1 VAQPIDL
8 SGPSV
13 SKRRNFPIRVVP
25 ISGATS
31 HAWDLWGNRRENVIA
46 GANCGFAR
54 ADDTAL
60 RGERSELNEAE
71 QANIL
76 EAEDWAF
83 ARNRDVLGEG
93 FMNDLHKRMYGN
105 VWRWAGQYRT
115 SGKNIGVDAYRI
127 PTELRQ
133 LLDDCRYWI
142 GHDTYEPD
150 EIAARL
156 HHKLVWIRPYP
167 NGNGRHARLAADLL
181 LTSLGRARFSWGGDS
196 LIGASELRAR
206 YVAALLEL
214 SLLALH
220 TAAE

>member
-1 VAQPIDL
+1 MTDALGPDDDVGTPL
-8 SGPSV
+8 SVEEREGLIPSY
-13 SKRRNFPIRVVP
+13 I
-25 ISGATS
+25 T
-31 HAWDLWGNRRENVIA
+31 
-46 GANCGFAR
+46 
-54 ADDTAL
+54 L
-60 RGERSELNEAE
+60 RGELNEAE

-93 FMNDLHKRMYGN
+93 FMNNLHKRMYGN

-150 EIAARL
+150 EIAARF
-156 HHKLVWIRPYP
+156 HHKLVWIHPYP

-181 LTSLGRARFSWGGDS
+181 LKWLGRARFSWGGDS

-206 YVAALLEL
+206 YIMALQAADNHDLGPLQEFVR
-214 SLLALH
+214 S
-220 TAAE
+220 